1 MTNIISGE
9 RADGTRF
16 ETKGPATDTALYAL
30 LKEKKVDWNS
40 ELPPQP
46 GWWTSLFTTLL
57 PILLFVILFFFL
69 MQQTQGGGNRVM
81 SFGKSRARLH
91 SDEKKKITFAD
102 VAGADE
108 VKEELEE
115 IVEFLKNPK
124 KFQELGAKIPKGVLL
139 FGGPGTGKTL
149 LARAVAGEAGVPFF
163 SISGSDLKCL
173 WAWGPPGP

>member
-1 MTNIISGE
+1 MQHSMP
-9 RADGTRF
+9 F
-16 ETKGPATDTALYAL
+16 KG
-30 LKEKKVDWNS
+30 KKVDWNS

-91 SDEKKKITFAD
+91 TDEKKKITFAD

-139 FGGPGTGKTL
+139 FGGPGTVDPSGPGF
-149 LARAVAGEAGVPFF
+149 AGEAGVLLQHQRFR
-163 SISGSDLKCL
+163 LC
-173 WAWGPPGP
+173 